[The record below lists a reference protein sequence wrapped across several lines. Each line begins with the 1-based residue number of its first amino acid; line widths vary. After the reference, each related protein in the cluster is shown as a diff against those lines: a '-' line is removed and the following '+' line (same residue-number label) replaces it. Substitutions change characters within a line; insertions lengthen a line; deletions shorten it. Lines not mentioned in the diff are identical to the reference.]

1 VGKGRLHVKVDG
13 VDFVHQVKWG
23 PYSLPRRYR
32 ASFDEPERPYTFEID
47 VTVSRSGFECR
58 EVTFTARPGE
68 ALQGSELR
76 VPIAGMIRHSAPVMA
91 MREAPEQPGKWVQVW
106 GEEELEAFYA
116 AFRSYERK
124 GGREP
129 ITASRL
135 REVARIYKANE
146 RSGAPS
152 KAVAAALD
160 LSDSYA
166 RALVARARAAGV
178 LPPARKKETK
188 R

>member
-1 VGKGRLHVKVDG
+1 MGKGKLHVRVDG
-13 VDFVHQVKWG
+13 VDFIQQVKWG

-32 ASFDEPERPYTFEID
+32 ASFDDPERPFTFEID
-47 VTVSRSGFECR
+47 VTVSRSGFKCR

-76 VPIAGMIRHSAPVMA
+76 VPIAGLIRHSAPVMA
-91 MREAPEQPGKWVQVW
+91 MHEAAAQPGKWVQVW
-106 GEEELEAFYA
+106 EEEELEAFYA

-129 ITASRL
+129 ITGTRL
-135 REVARIYKANE
+135 RDVARIYKANE

-152 KAVAAALD
+152 KAVATALD

-178 LPPARKKETK
+178 LPPPQKGTK

>member
-1 VGKGRLHVKVDG
+1 MGRMRIKIDAS
-13 VDFVHQVKWG
+13 FPPRQPIRWG
-23 PYSLPRRYR
+23 PYLLPKSYR
-32 ASFDEPERPYTFEID
+32 ASFDDPDRPF
-47 VTVSRSGFECR
+47 TVSIEVAVTASGFACR
-58 EVTFTARPGE
+58 EISFTARPGRE
-68 ALQGSELR
+68 PLQGSELR
-76 VPIAGMIRHSAPVMA
+76 VPIAGMIRHSAPVVA
-91 MREAPEQPGKWVQVW
+91 MQEPSDQPGKWWPLWSDEAVA
-106 GEEELEAFYA
+106 AFYA

-129 ITASRL
+129 ITTARL

-152 KAVAAALD
+152 KAVATALD

-166 RALVARARAAGV
+166 RALVARAREASL
-178 LPPARKKETK
+178 LPLVQKKETK